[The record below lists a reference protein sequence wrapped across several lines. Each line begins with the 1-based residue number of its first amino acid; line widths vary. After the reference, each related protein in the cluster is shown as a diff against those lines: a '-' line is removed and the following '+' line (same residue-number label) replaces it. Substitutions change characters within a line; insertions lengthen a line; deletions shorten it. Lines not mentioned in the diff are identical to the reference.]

1 MKGVLVNWC
10 IFRYKET
17 FFRNKEAVTKAKEKL
32 VSLVVEAMDP
42 EEAIVQ
48 EPSSSTPNAI
58 SEDEPS
64 TSMIAQ
70 ISKKIRLEKKLEVIC
85 CVSSVCSVSRLPR
98 LPLSPWL
105 WSL

>member
-1 MKGVLVNWC
+1 MKGLVVNWC

-17 FFRNKEAVTKAKEKL
+17 FFRNKEALTKAKEKL

-42 EEAIVQ
+42 EEAVVQ
-48 EPSSSTPNAI
+48 EPSSSTPNAV

-70 ISKKIRLEKKLEVIC
+70 ISKKIRLEKKLEVTNMLC
-85 CVSSVCSVSRLPR
+85 FLCV
-98 LPLSPWL
+98 
-105 WSL
+105 